1 MTQPKPPRP
10 HQKMISPDVLND
22 WHVTTEAVAGAETRL
37 KAGSYPA
44 ITINKPLTIKSGT
57 AATMS

>member
-1 MTQPKPPRP
+1 
-10 HQKMISPDVLND
+10 MISPDVLND